1 MTTQALHS
9 AAITY
14 ANVMLQLHEIQAT
27 RGNSELPLDKAAV
40 RAAYDALYDAH
51 NELNALAETIANL

>member
-9 AAITY
+9 AAVTY
-14 ANVMLQLHEIQAT
+14 ANVMVQLHEIQAAC
-27 RGNSELPLDKAAV
+27 GNSELPADKAAC

-51 NELNALAETIANL
+51 NELNALADAIASK